1 MSALKPTS
9 KGRITI
15 PASIRASIGI
25 VNGTRIEF
33 VEIEN
38 GKFIIVPTLVSIQS
52 LKGDVTKT
60 TNSSKYWAN
69 ELSYRK
75 SGSKIE
81 MI

>member
-1 MSALKPTS
+1 MSAVKLTS

-25 VNGTRIEF
+25 VAGTRIEF

-52 LKGDVTKT
+52 LKGMLRKPPTQVSIGQM
-60 TNSSKYWAN
+60 NLAIAN
-69 ELSYRK
+69 LGQRLK
-75 SGSKIE
+75 
-81 MI
+81 